1 MYKILLLLY
10 VVRLAEEKLY
20 AIPVPASRG
29 RPHRRGLQQT
39 SSSAEPPQPRPR
51 HPPGTELAATFLAG
65 NCELSFGSHSYLR
78 FVHRQLNLSSHSIRE
93 RQHYPKN
100 WRNSAIKQ
108 LIICGNPVI
117 SRPCSSGI
125 IK

>member
-51 HPPGTELAATFLAG
+51 HPPGTELAATFFAG
-65 NCELSFGSHSYLR
+65 NCHLDLIVIYVLYIDSWTLALTALEKDSITLKIGEIQLSN
-78 FVHRQLNLSSHSIRE
+78 NL
-93 RQHYPKN
+93 
-100 WRNSAIKQ
+100 
-108 LIICGNPVI
+108 
-117 SRPCSSGI
+117 
-125 IK
+125 